1 MGQTE
6 VSERNKK
13 LGEIAILQRIDLI
26 CILVLE
32 NQIPIQQSEQSKKMA
47 FQKAMLNEEAMR
59 NFREFLEIY
68 NKTTEKCFRQCVVDF
83 NHRDVSPTEDKC
95 INECTSKLVNTNHR
109 ILATFMEEQ
118 PRIIERKTAEAQK
131 QQEEMIRQLEAQGID
146 YENLSPEEMAQR
158 MMEGMSNNQNSQHK
172 T

>member
-1 MGQTE
+1 
-6 VSERNKK
+6 
-13 LGEIAILQRIDLI
+13 
-26 CILVLE
+26 
-32 NQIPIQQSEQSKKMA
+32 MA

-59 NFREFLEIY
+59 NVSSWTVLKNILFNRTLFWIRQFREFLEIY

-118 PRIIERKTAEAQK
+118 PRIIERK
-131 QQEEMIRQLEAQGID
+131 
-146 YENLSPEEMAQR
+146 
-158 MMEGMSNNQNSQHK
+158 
-172 T
+172 